1 MKFKIFI
8 VTTIFFLNL
17 SGCQLLPEDKQLKSF
32 RVLVQQ
38 GNVIDESKVN
48 LLKINMSKEQVI
60 FLLGEPVVNNI
71 FNKNRWDYVY
81 YRKRDP
87 EETQLNMISI
97 FFKEDNVISMK
108 RIAKND
114 DGLFD
119 VTEKR
124 SLSDPEFLNDEQAT
138 IVKKE
143 IFEDIELKGTKI
155 NEEEKENLP
164 KISESKED
172 INSEKTEN
180 LYNNKKLKKELD
192 LTTDEEKL
200 SESEQKIKAPVEYN
214 KRKND
219 NEIVQEI
226 IIKWANSWAKKDLD
240 GYFSYYSEDFKSSYF
255 DDFDLWKTDREK
267 RIKNKENINI
277 NITKISIDFE
287 IDTLEKAI
295 AIFEQ
300 NYDSEG
306 YADTVTKKLI
316 FIKNKNKWQIISEE
330 LVKGRY

>member
-1 MKFKIFI
+1 MKFKILI

-32 RVLVQQ
+32 RVLIQQ

-119 VTEKR
+119 VTEKIN
-124 SLSDPEFLNDEQAT
+124 LSDPEFLNDEQTT

-172 INSEKTEN
+172 TNSEKAEN
-180 LYNNKKLKKELD
+180 LYNDKKLKKELD
-192 LTTDEEKL
+192 LTTDKEKL
-200 SESEQKIKAPVEYN
+200 SENEQKIKAPVEDN

-219 NEIVQEI
+219 NETVREI
-226 IIKWANSWAKKDLD
+226 IINWANSWAKKDLD

-255 DDFDLWKTDREK
+255 GDFDLWKADREK
-267 RIKNKENINI
+267 RINNKENINI
-277 NITKISIDFE
+277 NITKISINFE

-316 FIKNKNKWQIISEE
+316 FLKNKNKWQIISEE

>member
-1 MKFKIFI
+1 MKFKILI

-32 RVLVQQ
+32 RVLIQQ

-119 VTEKR
+119 VTEKIN
-124 SLSDPEFLNDEQAT
+124 LSDPEFLNDEQTT

-180 LYNNKKLKKELD
+180 LYNDKKLKKELD

-200 SESEQKIKAPVEYN
+200 SENEQKIKAPVEDN

-226 IIKWANSWAKKDLD
+226 IINWANSWAKKDLD

-255 DDFDLWKTDREK
+255 DDFDLWKADREK

-277 NITKISIDFE
+277 NITKISINFE

-316 FIKNKNKWQIISEE
+316 FLKNKNKWQIISEE

>member
-1 MKFKIFI
+1 MKFKILI

-32 RVLVQQ
+32 RVLIQQ

-119 VTEKR
+119 VTEKIN
-124 SLSDPEFLNDEQAT
+124 LSDPEFLNDEQTT

-172 INSEKTEN
+172 TNSEKTEN
-180 LYNNKKLKKELD
+180 LYNDKKLKKELD
-192 LTTDEEKL
+192 LTTDKEKL
-200 SESEQKIKAPVEYN
+200 SENEQKIKAPVEDN

-226 IIKWANSWAKKDLD
+226 IINWANSWAKKDLD

-255 DDFDLWKTDREK
+255 GDFDLWKADREK
-267 RIKNKENINI
+267 RINNKENINI
-277 NITKISIDFE
+277 NITKISINFE

-316 FIKNKNKWQIISEE
+316 FLKNKNKWQIISEE